1 MKHKILVTGGAGF
14 IGTHTVIELVNAGHE
29 VVIVDNYNNLF
40 SKIEVL
46 IAKNERDKTKE
57 LIVIDVDF

>member
-1 MKHKILVTGGAGF
+1 MLVKDL
-14 IGTHTVIELVNAGHE
+14 INKLKQVNENNE

>member
-1 MKHKILVTGGAGF
+1 MLVK
-14 IGTHTVIELVNAGHE
+14 ELINKLKQVNGNNE
-29 VVIVDNYNNLF
+29 IVIVDNYNNMF

>member
-1 MKHKILVTGGAGF
+1 MLVKDLINKLKPVTEN
-14 IGTHTVIELVNAGHE
+14 TE
-29 VVIVDNYNNLF
+29 VVIVDHYNNLF